1 MEFSVPN
8 TIFSLMSSDKSD
20 IAFIEGYL
28 YGDRDSVR
36 YVNECIRLAFL
47 SWRNRF
53 GYQTDDILSDAR
65 FELFMS
71 LDCGKFA
78 QKSSLKTYITR
89 IVQTTCIDYYR
100 TQIRRKTEDIDEN
113 PQLDNRP
120 SAEEMLE
127 RREKAFL
134 NFRALRMLPKVCLKL
149 LHLHIKEGLS
159 WCEIGERLNASD
171 VSIRARMYKCRKMAV
186 QTRKKLQEKEK
197 RF

>member
-1 MEFSVPN
+1 
-8 TIFSLMSSDKSD
+8 MSSGNSD
-20 IAFIEGYL
+20 IAIIEGYL

-47 SWRNRF
+47 SWKNRF
-53 GYQTDDILSDAR
+53 GYQTEDILSDVR

-100 TQIRRKTEDIDEN
+100 SQIRRKTEDIDEN
-113 PQLDNRP
+113 PQLDIRP
-120 SAEEMLE
+120 SAEELLE
-127 RREKAFL
+127 RRESAFL
-134 NFRALRMLPKVCLKL
+134 NFRALRMLPRACLEL
-149 LHLHIKEGLS
+149 LHLHVKECLT
-159 WCEIGERLNASD
+159 WRKIGEKLGSSD
-171 VSIRARMYKCRKMAV
+171 VSIRARMHKCRRMAL
-186 QTRKKLQEKEK
+186 QIREKLQKKEK